1 MDDDDSGSE
10 EEEVRESKPV
20 QKGDRMKTI
29 RALMKGLSTNER
41 DALMMDMVEKEEDF

>member
-20 QKGDRMKTI
+20 QNGDRTKTI
-29 RALMKGLSTNER
+29 QALMKGLSINER
-41 DALMMDMVEKEEDF
+41 DALIMDMVEKEEDF